1 MLNSVGNSTEG
12 FLISMVVA
20 VVLGVVIAGIYMF
33 RNSSSKQFAIT
44 LALLPVIVQVALTMV
59 GGNLGT
65 GIAVAG
71 TFSLVRFRSVP
82 GDGKDI
88 CSVFL
93 AMAVGLAA
101 SGGYIWVAILL
112 TVVVGALSI
121 LYTVTSFGETGRAE
135 RELVITIPE
144 SLDYTGIFD
153 DLFAEYTQ
161 KNELVRVRTSNMGSM
176 YKLTYHIDLR
186 NQDKEKELLDALR
199 CRNGN
204 LEIICGKRSNIK
216 TEL

>member
-1 MLNSVGNSTEG
+1 MLNSIGTNMEG
-12 FLISMVVA
+12 FLMSMLVSVI
-20 VVLGVVIAGIYMF
+20 LGAAIAWIHSF
-33 RNSSSKQFAIT
+33 KNDTSKQFAIT

-59 GGNLGT
+59 GGNVGT

-93 AMAVGLAA
+93 AMAVGLANSA
-101 SGGYIWVAILL
+101 GYVYVAVML
-112 TVVVGALSI
+112 TVVVGVLNVIYMS
-121 LYTVTSFGETGRAE
+121 TGFGEAKGAK

-144 SLDYTGIFD
+144 NLDYTEIFD
-153 DLFAEYTQ
+153 DLFASYT
-161 KNELVRVRTSNMGSM
+161 KKSELIRVKTSNMGSM
-176 YKLTYHIDLR
+176 YKLTYHTELKDAA
-186 NQDKEKELLDALR
+186 QEKKFLDELR

-204 LEIICGKRSNIK
+204 LEIVCGRQNSLKM
-216 TEL
+216 EL